1 MNKIVELS
9 IKVTQSVNEIKM
21 GTNKQKMG
29 RSVQEVQ
36 IWVKQLPE
44 KSKKRKKRNKEE
56 EDMGIIK

>member
-36 IWVKQLPE
+36 I
-44 KSKKRKKRNKEE
+44 
-56 EDMGIIK
+56 